1 MTVSEMVK
9 AVNNFD
15 NTEFIWHPEGLDALA
30 NMISYYYKFPRDLIY
45 LEGLESV
52 LGNQELYRHITKRE
66 RIVLYL
72 RFENRLSLDQVAKE
86 FGVTRER
93 IRQIQ
98 AKAIRKLYAPR
109 WNVQY
114 RFICPEVHMQLA
126 EDYARLKTA
135 YDELATAYDK
145 KFGREID
152 DEPYSKKMSAV
163 IEETKIDE
171 LELSV
176 RAYNQLKRADINTL
190 ADLDGMS
197 IDDLMGIRH
206 LGRRSVEEIIE
217 KAKPYGIEFRNGGEK
232 K

>member
-1 MTVSEMVK
+1 
-9 AVNNFD
+9 
-15 NTEFIWHPEGLDALA
+15 
-30 NMISYYYKFPRDLIY
+30 
-45 LEGLESV
+45 
-52 LGNQELYRHITKRE
+52 
-66 RIVLYL
+66 
-72 RFENRLSLDQVAKE
+72 
-86 FGVTRER
+86 
-93 IRQIQ
+93 
-98 AKAIRKLYAPR
+98 
-109 WNVQY
+109 
-114 RFICPEVHMQLA
+114 MQLA

-152 DEPYSKKMSAV
+152 DEPYSEKMSAV
-163 IEETKIDE
+163 FEETKIDE

-197 IDDLMGIRH
+197 IDDLMGIRN
-206 LGRRSVEEIIE
+206 LGMRSVEEIIE